1 MNDVLTYL
9 RDAAVAVYPISRA
22 FCLSSAKTRDYRIFI
37 AIEVR
42 M

>member
-1 MNDVLTYL
+1 MDDVLTYL
-9 RDAAVAVYPISRA
+9 GDAAVEVYPISRA